1 MRSRLFLSGLLLMVL
16 AAAACSDDA
25 ATTATT
31 PTVTVGSPA
40 ITQIPVTSQALT
52 TIPDLGSCSAA
63 GMPALGAQ
71 QGLPEAVAG
80 LRDAIAESATECD
93 LERFAELAREGPG
106 EFIFSGGEILFFV
119 GPLNEAADFLNEL
132 EADGIGVLADAVALL
147 GLPFGFVEDPEPWGV
162 LDDPALAP
170 LYVWPAAAAH
180 PSWSQVSDSER
191 EAIRPL
197 LGDSA
202 LQLFAEQDM
211 YLGPQLGITDIGDWV
226 FQRLG
231 DL

>member
-1 MRSRLFLSGLLLMVL
+1 MVL
-16 AAAACSDDA
+16 VAAACSDDS
-25 ATTATT
+25 ATTATAT
-31 PTVTVGSPA
+31 AVTAGAPA
-40 ITQIPVTSQALT
+40 TTQVPVTSQALT
-52 TIPDLGSCSAA
+52 TAPDLGSCSAA
-63 GMPALGAQ
+63 GMPALDAQ

-80 LRDAIAESATECD
+80 LRRAIVEAATECD

-119 GPLNEAADFLNEL
+119 GPLKEAADFLNAL
-132 EADGIGVLADAVALL
+132 EDDGVAVLADAVALL
-147 GLPFGFVEDPEPWGV
+147 GLPYGLVEDPEPWG
-162 LDDPALAP
+162 

-191 EAIRPL
+191 DTIRVL

-202 LQLFAEQDM
+202 LQLFDEQDM
-211 YLGPQLGITDIGDWV
+211 YLGPQLGITDVGDWV
-226 FQRLG
+226 FQRFG